1 MPVVGVVVLM
11 PQQGPEALVVA
22 VTVARWLTVQQEQQT
37 RVVEVV
43 VVAPLLHQHEQA
55 APAAPAS

>member
-1 MPVVGVVVLM
+1 MPVVEEEGLM
-11 PQQGPEALVVA
+11 PQQEPEALVVA
-22 VTVARWLTVQQEQQT
+22 VTAVRWLTVQQEQQT

-55 APAAPAS
+55 AQAAPAS